1 MPSNGRF
8 IGCVFLGVSVDGF
21 IARLDGDLEW
31 LTSRGEIAG
40 DAGFT
45 PFIRSI
51 DALLMGR
58 RTYDLIA
65 GEPQWPYLGKPVH
78 VLSRTLPPGADERVA
93 AVHPTPADAAHALN
107 DAGYG
112 RVYLD
117 GGRAV
122 HAFLASGLVDEI
134 TLSQVPVLIGEG
146 ARWSGPLAADLDLE
160 HVRTAVLAGGMVQST
175 WRALA
180 DPHGAS

>member
-1 MPSNGRF
+1 MSSDGRF

-31 LTSRGEIAG
+31 LTARGQIAG

-45 PFIRSI
+45 PFIRSV

-58 RTYDLIA
+58 RTYELIA

-78 VLSRTLPPGADERVA
+78 VLSRTLPSGADARVA
-93 AVHPTPADAAHALN
+93 AVHRTPDDAVRALN

-122 HAFLASGLVDEI
+122 HAFLALGLVDEL

-146 ARWSGPLAADLDLE
+146 TRWSGPLGSDLDLE
-160 HVRTAVLAGGMVQST
+160 HVRTDVLPGGMVQST
-175 WRALA
+175 WRARRDA
-180 DPHGAS
+180 